1 MKIQYLLL
9 VVIVLF
15 FTSCNDDLLT
25 VVEDVDNIPSSTA
38 PTIEAF
44 ICPQDTIHQ
53 VRLNYTR
60 PIVGTS
66 KYEEWFANVGKA
78 IITISD
84 GTQTATFNK
93 PLNSGFGVF
102 TLKAKNFKVEAGKT
116 YTLKIT
122 TYDGQQAEA
131 TCTIPLNNV
140 DLKTITVKETGTSS
154 VYGDKNYNVSWDDIP
169 NEANHYSIFVFSKTI
184 NTSPKG
190 VVNVYATSEYP
201 EHSITDENND
211 GKRLT
216 STNNFYLSKRQNLY
230 GGDYRVWEIQVLNTD
245 IHYYRYHKDLAENA
259 LSQDN
264 PFVEPISIYS
274 NIKGGFGI
282 FAAYNR
288 TSVIY

>member
-9 VVIVLF
+9 VVLVLF
-15 FTSCNDDLLT
+15 FTSCNDDLLSA
-25 VVEDVDNIPSSTA
+25 VEDVDNIPSSTG

-44 ICPQDTIHQ
+44 ICPQDTVHS

-60 PIVGTS
+60 PIVGIS
-66 KYEEWFANVGKA
+66 KYDEWFANVGKA

-84 GTQTATFNK
+84 GTQTATFDK

-116 YTLKIT
+116 YSLKVI

-131 TCTIPLNNV
+131 TCTVPLNRV
-140 DLKTITVKETGTSS
+140 DLKKITVRNTGKHPLGGNQ
-154 VYGDKNYNVSWDDIP
+154 YGISWDDIP
-169 NEANHYSIFVFSKTI
+169 NEANYYSIFVFLKTI
-184 NTSPKG
+184 TKSPTGLVYVNTS
-190 VVNVYATSEYP
+190 SEHP
-201 EHSITDENND
+201 EHAITDVGFD
-211 GKRLT
+211 GKRLN
-216 STNNFYLSKRQNLY
+216 STQNFTLSKREAIY
-230 GGDYRVWEIQVLNTD
+230 GGGYRENEIQILNTD

-288 TSVIY
+288 TSGIY